1 MMMIIVK
8 NTNKLI
14 YIINEREIEI
24 YIENIFFFFNKRIY
38 KFKD

>member
-24 YIENIFFFFNKRIY
+24 YIENIFFFF
-38 KFKD
+38 